1 MISSGH
7 SSSVMC
13 ETHKNNFRTG
23 FQHQN
28 KRNMVGNIFLP
39 FNDIVHSKTKKSE
52 DSLSKMSKDMGG
64 YFVSNTTVHLRELLP
79 NPNKLLDYDFIIEKD
94 DHVFFEIVTQQGNV
108 WKNPTEYIKSKIDFH
123 KQDNKYFKWNIDKN
137 KHVLIL
143 VYNGADSVFIG
154 KIFRKLCSLNKI
166 RGTIA
171 HISYD
176 TVSNWELLLQID
188 EWRQTTL
195 QLLNQPDDDT
205 DGTIFESI
213 FESIFDLN
221 EYLLQTV

>member
-13 ETHKNNFRTG
+13 ENHKNNFRVG

-28 KRNMVGNIFLP
+28 RHNMIGNIFLP
-39 FNDIVHSKTKKSE
+39 FNDIAHSKTKKSE
-52 DSLSKMSKDMGG
+52 DSLSKISKDMGG
-64 YFVSNTTVHLRELLP
+64 YFVSNTTVYLRELLP

-108 WKNPTEYIKSKIDFH
+108 WKNPTKYIKSKIDFH
-123 KQDNKYFKWNIDKN
+123 KQDNKVFKWDIDKN

-143 VYNGADSVFIG
+143 VYNGADSVVIG
-154 KIFRKLCSLNKI
+154 KIFKKLSSLSKI

-176 TVSNWELLLQID
+176 TVSHWELLLQID

-213 FESIFDLN
+213 FDLN